1 VIRAGVA
8 LALILFLLPVPRASA
23 GEDRPICRVLSV
35 LDVMAREVRTRDYY
49 ARIEPR
55 LVDEFPSS
63 TPNTVLCGVTVWT
76 VSYDAYRADGIPIGR
91 CENYVFSV
99 QALSG
104 GFLVRYLHKGGW
116 PQAQR

>member
-1 VIRAGVA
+1 MRASVV
-8 LALILFLLPVPRASA
+8 LALTLFLLHAPRASA

-76 VSYDAYRADGIPIGR
+76 VSYDAYRADGMPIGR

-99 QALSG
+99 QALSQ
-104 GFLVRYLHKGGW
+104 GFLVRYLRKGGW

>member
-1 VIRAGVA
+1 MIRAGIA
-8 LALILFLLPVPRASA
+8 LALILFMLPVPRASA

-76 VSYDAYRADGIPIGR
+76 VSFDAYRANNMPIGR
-91 CENYVFSV
+91 CENYLFSV
-99 QALSG
+99 QALPG

>member
-1 VIRAGVA
+1 MIRASVT
-8 LALILFLLPVPRASA
+8 LVLILFLLPVPRASA

-35 LDVMAREVRTRDYY
+35 LDVMAREVQVRDYY

-76 VSYDAYRADGIPIGR
+76 VSYDASRADGMPIGR
-91 CENYVFSV
+91 CENYLFSV
-99 QALSG
+99 QALSQ
-104 GFLVRYLHKGGW
+104 GFLVRYLRRGGW

>member
-8 LALILFLLPVPRASA
+8 LTLILFLLPVPRAIA
-23 GEDRPICRVLSV
+23 GQGRPICRVLSV
-35 LDVMAREVRTRDYY
+35 LDVMAREVQTRDYY

-99 QALSG
+99 QALSR
-104 GFLVRYLHKGGW
+104 GFLVRYLRKGGW